1 MMGLNASAY
10 TEVPGFDG
18 ETWLDHAIEDDIF
31 NPNFGDGS
39 EGNPWKILSAEG
51 LAYLALKVK
60 EGNTYDG
67 VYFEIAKDI
76 NLGTNGIVRIW
87 VPIGPDTEHAFKG
100 TIKNGSNT
108 QGNPYVI
115 SGMTIRANGIGTTK
129 NFGLF
134 GVLYGKVEGLV
145 IRNANITVNT
155 DDDFAIGTLCGKF
168 GTSEIGKRLGSVS
181 RCTVEG
187 TTITTSSSSSPAIG
201 GLIGTVNEFT
211 ELTSNLARTTI
222 NATGP
227 VHAGGVFGKV
237 YVNQAITD
245 CHAVVNMNVKNET
258 ASETAAGGVT
268 GFCYGYQC
276 SKTELVACSASGDIA
291 VSGSGTAIIGGI
303 TGHARY
309 LQKLSYCTTSVSL
322 SGAHTMGGLIGF
334 YEDMSTA
341 SSAGI
346 FQCFCSSFVDAKKA
360 TYAGGMFGHLKFW
373 KPYYK
378 SNYWVGSIGVGQPY
392 STFAGTMTKPE
403 NTDSKYGIIVGYV
416 EGDEAPDSFGYFKYD
431 RQMCNLQ
438 LNGMGWNSERW
449 GTGDYRL
456 VDPFDSPKPQ
466 DGVYAYYQ
474 EAWMGKLAQEL
485 GGKESF
491 YTANMKVA
499 CAPLI
504 ITNDYKY
511 YFNAYDVTIDF
522 LVEKFVNQTTG
533 EELATY
539 QLASP
544 MPSCLELSDKK
555 AKLLDPGEALVIV
568 NCRGVQRKVH
578 LDITYG
584 QPWDG
589 TIAGGSGN
597 YRWNSFIGGDGTAK
611 NPYVIHNAQELVR
624 VMFNKADGY
633 GKEYQHNVEGKH
645 YILTNDI
652 FLNNHLLQDNEEPR
666 EDAKTWNTYDW
677 RAVLHGNGKTIY
689 GLYLNNTAAGEGS
702 THGLFGTVTGSVE
715 DLAVVDSYVHVKSTS
730 EISSGILCGWL
741 SGNGTIERCMV
752 HGRVQSDGYS
762 GGLCGVADGDTRI
775 SDCFSAAHVGWLS
788 NPNSFNSAG
797 MVYITPKELAR
808 CVSIGRVEKSNSAD
822 CYGLTQSSNGVSDCY
837 FDLQMMSSDE
847 ESITTEFNKTV
858 GSTFTKDLISGTTLK
873 DNTNWMVREEFYP
886 MLKQFAHTPYGEL
899 LSLPISFYYESDSK
913 YDRAGSV
920 NQIFDLPTE
929 NVQWQAYNGKK
940 YLDVIN
946 ECGAAAPNGKSTG
959 TAEYLCVAPTN
970 SKSACTKPLRVT
982 VVNVDVDKAGIM
994 FKDPEAEK
1002 ACLAAFDNDH
1012 DYLVT
1017 LREAFE
1023 TTDEEFKTFNDNAA
1037 KVESFT
1043 ELRFFSKVVNLKE
1056 GMLSGLCKL
1065 KEIEFP
1071 KVLTTISTNAFNG
1084 CASLEEIE
1092 VPYLF
1097 NNLGEGGFYGSGIKN
1112 ILVNS
1117 KSTKCKSIDGILYQ
1131 IDSRE
1136 DDKVMLMAY
1145 PPGRGE
1151 ESATLSAPLTT
1162 ILSNAIYKVP
1172 NLKNVYI
1179 DNCLPDGEMA
1189 ELEEDGIIHE
1199 DPNDIMHV
1207 YVNDGSFRSSLF
1219 EDYCNDDM
1227 WSDPYL
1233 EEDHLDIY
1241 FPLNITSAGWATL
1254 YIDFPTQL
1262 PEGMSA
1268 YVAAVQDSIN
1278 NMVTLKDIGRIIP
1291 ASTPVA
1297 IKGAQGLYPLY
1308 RYVGSVPEIPKHHN
1322 KFIGSFIGEDN
1333 KWGVPVNQ
1341 ETSASGSILT
1351 LGHNAAGMLGF
1362 FKYNGEMIP
1371 PYRAYLV
1378 YNLVKE
1384 GPLQA
1389 APAFRIVFD
1398 DETTGIRENS
1408 QRILTENVYYT
1419 IDGRKLQGKPTKRG
1433 LYIYNGK
1440 KIVIK

>member
-1 MMGLNASAY
+1 MVSMNASAY

-18 ETWLDHAIEDDIF
+18 ETWLDHANVDDIF
-31 NPNFGDGS
+31 NLNFGDGS

-51 LAYLALKVK
+51 LACLALKVK
-60 EGNTYDG
+60 EGYTYDG

-100 TIKNGSNT
+100 TIKNGSDA

-134 GVLYGKVEGLV
+134 GVLHGKVEGLV
-145 IRNANITVNT
+145 IKNAKITVNT
-155 DDDFAIGTLCGKF
+155 DDDFAIGTLCGEF

-201 GLIGTVNEFT
+201 GLIGIVNNYS

-227 VHAGGVFGKV
+227 VNVGGVFGEV
-237 YVNQAITD
+237 YANQAISD

-258 ASETAAGGVT
+258 ASETAAGGIT
-268 GFCYGYQC
+268 GYCYGYQC
-276 SKTELVACSASGDIA
+276 SITELVACSASGDIA
-291 VSGSGTAIIGGI
+291 VNGSGTAIIGGI
-303 TGHARY
+303 TGHARN

-322 SGAHTMGGLIGF
+322 SGAHTMGGLIGY
-334 YEDMSTA
+334 YENMTNA
-341 SSAGI
+341 SSQGI
-346 FQCFCSSFVDAKKA
+346 NQCFCSSFVDAKKA
-360 TYAGGMFGHLKFW
+360 VYAGGLFGHLSFEW
-373 KPYYK
+373 RYSVQYC
-378 SNYWVGSIGVGQPY
+378 VGRYGQGNQVFT
-392 STFAGTMTKPE
+392 TFAGTMTKPE
-403 NTDSKYGIIVGYV
+403 NSERYGIIVGYV
-416 EGDEAPDSFGYFKYD
+416 ERDDNPDEFGYFRFD
-431 RQMCNLQ
+431 RQMCNVQ
-438 LNGMGWNSERW
+438 LNGVGWSSTKW
-449 GTGDYRL
+449 STSDDYRL

-474 EAWMGKLAQEL
+474 EAWMGELAQEL

-544 MPSCLELSDKK
+544 MPSCLEFSDKK

-568 NCRGVQRKVH
+568 NCRGAQRKVH

-584 QPWDG
+584 TPWDG
-589 TIAGGSGN
+589 NLENYNFIAGDGS
-597 YRWNSFIGGDGTAK
+597 AK
-611 NPYVIHNAQELVR
+611 SPYVIQRPGQLLRVAYGANAANSAY
-624 VMFNKADGY
+624 NK
-633 GKEYQHNVEGKH
+633 EGVH
-645 YILTNDI
+645 YILANDLFI
-652 FLNNHLLQDNEEPR
+652 NKHLLQEDEEPR
-666 EDAKTWNTYDW
+666 SDAVKTWKAYNW
-677 RAVLHGNGKTIY
+677 KAVLHGNGKTIY
-689 GLYLNNTAAGEGS
+689 GLYDTESRNGAR
-702 THGLFGTVTGSVE
+702 GLFAKVSGTIE
-715 DLAVVDSYVHVKSTS
+715 DLAVVDAYVEAAVDADSISAGIICGELLENGSIARCLTHGVVKSNGYAGGICGYA
-730 EISSGILCGWL
+730 ESSNTHI
-741 SGNGTIERCMV
+741 T
-752 HGRVQSDGYS
+752 
-762 GGLCGVADGDTRI
+762 
-775 SDCFSAAHVGWLS
+775 DCFVAVHVGWPGEPL
-788 NPNSFNSAG
+788 NYIGAG
-797 MVYITPKELAR
+797 IVGATPEELTRCISISKVENYGDVYGITRDDSRA
-808 CVSIGRVEKSNSAD
+808 
-822 CYGLTQSSNGVSDCY
+822 TDCY
-837 FDLQMMSSDE
+837 FDRQMMAADNSS
-847 ESITTEFNKTV
+847 K
-858 GSTFTKDLISGTTLK
+858 GSTFTKDLIVGTILNNNSGWTALSGY
-873 DNTNWMVREEFYP
+873 YP
-886 MLKQFAHTPYGEL
+886 MLKQFAHTPYGQL
-899 LSLPISFYYESDSK
+899 LSLPISFSYNSDA
-913 YDRAGSV
+913 DFDLAGSI
-920 NQIFDLPTE
+920 NQIFEFPTE
-929 NVQWQAYNGKK
+929 NVRWWAHNGDA

-946 ECGAAAPNGKSTG
+946 ECGAASPNGRTG
-959 TAEYLCVAPTN
+959 DNVEFLIVEPTN
-970 SKSACTKPLRVT
+970 SKSECTKPLRVT
-982 VVNVDVDKAGIM
+982 TVNVNADKAGII

-1002 ACLAAFDNDH
+1002 ACLVAFDNNSDN
-1012 DYLVT
+1012 LVT
-1017 LREAFE
+1017 LREAFGA
-1023 TTDEEFKTFNDNAA
+1023 TDEQFQTFNENAA
-1037 KVESFT
+1037 NVESFI
-1043 ELRFFSKVVNLKE
+1043 ELRYFAGVTNLKE
-1056 GMLSGLCKL
+1056 GMLSGLSKL
-1065 KEIEFP
+1065 KEIELP

-1097 NNLGEGGFYGSGIKN
+1097 NNLEEGGFYGSGIKN

-1117 KSTKCKSIDGILYQ
+1117 KSTKCKSIDGVLYQ

-1199 DPNDIMHV
+1199 HDNDLIHV
-1207 YVNDGSFRSSLF
+1207 YVNDGSYDSALF
-1219 EDYCNDDM
+1219 EEYCNDDM

-1241 FPLNITSAGWATL
+1241 YPLNITSAGWATL
-1254 YIDFPTQL
+1254 YIGFPTHL
-1262 PEGMSA
+1262 PQGLSA
-1268 YVAAVQDSIN
+1268 YIASEKDSVN
-1278 NMVTLKDIGRIIP
+1278 YTVTLTDIGRVIP
-1291 ASTPVA
+1291 ACTPVV

-1308 RYVGSVPEIPKHHN
+1308 RYEGTVPDIAKYN
-1322 KFIGSFIGEDN
+1322 NRFIGSFIGQDD

-1351 LGHNAAGMLGF
+1351 LGHNSAGTLGF

-1371 PYRAYLV
+1371 PYRAYLTC
-1378 YNLVKE
+1378 NIVKE

-1398 DETTGIRENS
+1398 AATGIQETVS
-1408 QRILTENVYYT
+1408 VRIPADNVYYT
-1419 IDGRKLQGKPTKRG
+1419 LDGRKLQGKPTRRG
-1433 LYIYNGK
+1433 LYIINGK

>member
-1 MMGLNASAY
+1 MITFKRILLTFSFILMVSLNASAY

-18 ETWLDHAIEDDIF
+18 ETWLDHVNEDDIF
-31 NPNFGDGS
+31 NPNFGNGS

-51 LAYLALKVK
+51 LAFLSQKVK
-60 EGNTYDG
+60 EGNTYEG

-76 NLGTNGIVRIW
+76 NLATNGIERIW
-87 VPIGPDTEHAFKG
+87 VPIGLDTEHAFKG
-100 TIKNGSNT
+100 TIKNGSDA

-115 SGMTIRANGIGTTK
+115 SGMTIRANGTGTTK

-134 GVLYGKVEGLV
+134 GVLQGTVEGLV
-145 IRNANITVNT
+145 IKNAKITVNT
-155 DDDFAIGTLCGKF
+155 DDDFTIGTLCGKF

-227 VHAGGVFGKV
+227 VNAGGVFGEV

-245 CHAVVNMNVKNET
+245 CHAVLNMTVKNET
-258 ASETAAGGVT
+258 ASETAAGGIT
-268 GFCYGYQC
+268 GYCYGYHTTN
-276 SKTELVACSASGDIA
+276 TELVACSASGDIA
-291 VSGSGTAIIGGI
+291 VNGSGSAVIGGI
-303 TGHARY
+303 TGHARN

-373 KPYYK
+373 KPYYN
-378 SNYWVGSIGVGQPY
+378 SNYWVGSMGVGQPY

-474 EAWMGKLAQEL
+474 EAWMGNLVQHL

-539 QLASP
+539 QLSSP

-568 NCRGVQRKVH
+568 NCRGAQRKVH

-584 QPWDG
+584 TPWDG
-589 TIAGGSGN
+589 NSENYNFIAGDGS
-597 YRWNSFIGGDGTAK
+597 AK
-611 NPYVIHNAQELVR
+611 SPYVIQRPGQLLRVAYGANATNSAY
-624 VMFNKADGY
+624 NK
-633 GKEYQHNVEGKH
+633 EGVH
-645 YILTNDI
+645 YILANDLFI
-652 FLNNHLLQDNEEPR
+652 NKHLLQEDEEPR
-666 EDAKTWNTYDW
+666 SDAVKTWKAYNW
-677 RAVLHGNGKTIY
+677 KAVLHGNGKTIY
-689 GLYLNNTAAGEGS
+689 GLYDTESRNGAR
-702 THGLFGTVTGSVE
+702 GLFAKVSGTIE
-715 DLAVVDSYVHVKSTS
+715 DLAVVDAYVEAAEDADSISAGIICGELLENGSIARCLTHGVVKSNGYAGGVCGYA
-730 EISSGILCGWL
+730 ESSNTHI
-741 SGNGTIERCMV
+741 T
-752 HGRVQSDGYS
+752 
-762 GGLCGVADGDTRI
+762 
-775 SDCFSAAHVGWLS
+775 DCFVAVHVGWPGEPLNYIGAGIVGPTPEELS
-788 NPNSFNSAG
+788 RCISISKVENYG
-797 MVYITPKELAR
+797 DVYGITRDDSGA
-808 CVSIGRVEKSNSAD
+808 
-822 CYGLTQSSNGVSDCY
+822 TDCY
-837 FDLQMMSSDE
+837 FDRQMMAADNSS
-847 ESITTEFNKTV
+847 K
-858 GSTFTKDLISGTTLK
+858 GSTFTKDLVVGTILNNNSGWTALSGY
-873 DNTNWMVREEFYP
+873 YP

-899 LSLPISFYYESDSK
+899 LSLPISFYHESDSK

-920 NQIFDLPTE
+920 NQIFEFPTE
-929 NVQWQAYNGKK
+929 NVRWWAHNGDA

-946 ECGAAAPNGKSTG
+946 ECGAASPNGRTG
-959 TAEYLCVAPTN
+959 DNVEFLIVEPTN
-970 SKSACTKPLRVT
+970 SKSECTKPLRVT
-982 VVNVDVDKAGIM
+982 VVNVDTDKAGIM

-1002 ACLAAFDNDH
+1002 ACLIAFDNNSDN
-1012 DYLVT
+1012 LVT
-1017 LREAFE
+1017 LREAFGA
-1023 TTDEEFKTFNDNAA
+1023 TDEQFQTFNENAA
-1037 KVESFT
+1037 NVESFI
-1043 ELRFFSKVVNLKE
+1043 ELRYFAGVTNLKE
-1056 GMLSGLCKL
+1056 GMLSGLTKL
-1065 KEIEFP
+1065 KETAFP
-1071 KVLTTISTNAFNG
+1071 NTLTTISTNALNG
-1084 CASLEEIE
+1084 CSSLESVEL
-1092 VPYLF
+1092 PYLF
-1097 NNLGEGGFYGSGIKN
+1097 NDLEEGGFYGSGIKN
-1112 ILVNS
+1112 ILVNE
-1117 KSTKCKSIDGILYQ
+1117 KSATCTSINGVLYQ
-1131 IDSRE
+1131 NDSHE
-1136 DDKVMLMAY
+1136 DGKVMLMAY

-1162 ILSNAIYKVP
+1162 ILSNAIYKIP

-1199 DPNDIMHV
+1199 DPNDIMHI
-1207 YVNDGSFRSSLF
+1207 YVNDGSFRSLLF
-1219 EDYCNDDM
+1219 EDYCNNDM

-1241 FPLNITSAGWATL
+1241 YPLNITSAGWATL

-1262 PEGMSA
+1262 PEGFSA
-1268 YVAAVQDSIN
+1268 YILSEIDSVN
-1278 NMVTLKDIGRIIP
+1278 YTLTMKNIGRVIP
-1291 ASTPVA
+1291 ARTAVV
-1297 IKGAQGLYPLY
+1297 IKGTQGLYPLY
-1308 RYVGSVPEIPKHHN
+1308 RYAGSVPEIPKYN
-1322 KFIGSFIGEDN
+1322 NQFSPSFIGEDG

-1341 ETSASGSILT
+1341 ETSEVGSILT
-1351 LGHNAAGMLGF
+1351 LGRNAAGTVGF
-1362 FKYNGEMIP
+1362 YKFNGEWIP
-1371 PYRAYLV
+1371 PYRAYLT
-1378 YNLVKE
+1378 YNIVKE
-1384 GPLQA
+1384 APLQA
-1389 APAFRIVFD
+1389 APAFRIIF
-1398 DETTGIRENS
+1398 DETTGVQEVFNNRVS
-1408 QRILTENVYYT
+1408 TENVYYT
-1419 IDGRKLQGKPTKRG
+1419 LDGRKLQGKPTKRG
-1433 LYIYNGK
+1433 LYIFNGK